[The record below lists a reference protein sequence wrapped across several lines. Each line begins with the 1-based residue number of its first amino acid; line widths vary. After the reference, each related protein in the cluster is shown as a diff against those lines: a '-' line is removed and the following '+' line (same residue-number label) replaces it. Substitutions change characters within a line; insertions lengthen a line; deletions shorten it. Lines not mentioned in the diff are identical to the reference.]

1 MANQNQETIT
11 VFVAFSYSIS
21 ERNVLDYFVVVVAFF
36 FSVFIFS
43 GPSKVV
49 IIEIW
54 FMLLRINL
62 YWDLLIAH
70 YNPCVMAQA
79 EMSLV

>member
-1 MANQNQETIT
+1 MANQNQEIIT
-11 VFVAFSYSIS
+11 VFVVFSYSIS
-21 ERNVLDYFVVVVAFF
+21 ERNVLDYFVVVVVF

-43 GPSKVV
+43 VPSKVV

-54 FMLLRINL
+54 FMLSCINMF
-62 YWDLLIAH
+62 WDLLRAH